1 MSTQP
6 RLDRWQR
13 ASEWPLTAA
22 ALVFLVAYAVPIL
35 DPDLDPDSVRTLRVV
50 TWVAWGL
57 FVVDYAV
64 RLSLATSRGRFFV
77 RNIFDLLVVAL
88 PLLRPLRLLRLLTL
102 LHVLNRHVA
111 GSLRGRV
118 ATYVAGATALV
129 LFVAS
134 LAILDVERGEPGS
147 NIATFGDALWWSAT
161 TVTTVGYGDQ
171 YPVTGTGRIVAIV
184 LMLCGIALI
193 GVVTATFASWLLE
206 KVQEI
211 EESGQ
216 AATRQDVADL
226 TQEVAMLRA
235 ELAAARPTPQAS
247 ATYCSVQN
255 AHQVPRGASERF
267 KACVATW

>member
-6 RLDRWQR
+6 RLERWER

-22 ALVFLVAYAVPIL
+22 ALVFLVAYAWPIL
-35 DPDLDPDSVRTLRVV
+35 NPDLDAGTVDALRAI
-50 TWVAWGL
+50 TWTAWAL

-64 RLSLATSRGRFFV
+64 RLALATDRGRFFV
-77 RNIFDLLVVAL
+77 RNLVDLLVVAL

-118 ATYVAGATALV
+118 ATYVVGATAVV
-129 LFVAS
+129 LFIAS
-134 LAILDVERGEPGS
+134 LAILDVERGTPGG
-147 NIATFGDALWWSAT
+147 NISTFGDALWWSAT

-171 YPVTGTGRIVAIV
+171 FPVTAAGRVVAIV

-193 GVVTATFASWLLE
+193 GIVTATFASWLLE
-206 KVQEI
+206 KVQQI

-216 AATRQDVADL
+216 AATRQDVANL
-226 TQEVAMLRA
+226 TREVAQLRA
-235 ELAAARPTPQAS
+235 EMAAARPPKLAEGPGR
-247 ATYCSVQN
+247 A
-255 AHQVPRGASERF
+255 
-267 KACVATW
+267 